1 MLAAIAINEVGKN
14 ALPSAAIKGIL
25 AYKQQV
31 KIGLFESCHPKRK
44 DHLAEKGD
52 TARHGNNQEAERKEG
67 PVPDENQR
75 PA

>member
-1 MLAAIAINEVGKN
+1 MKR
-14 ALPSAAIKGIL
+14 IL

-31 KIGLFESCHPKRK
+31 KIGLFGRCHLKSK

-52 TARHGNNQEAERKEG
+52 TARHSNIQEAGIIKGE
-67 PVPDENQR
+67 PIDENHR